1 MANKTIGSGQTARN
15 FEAVTPSNTEFLP
28 GGECSALYIGVAGDV
43 TILNAVGNAITFKNV
58 PIGYLDC
65 QTTRVNST
73 GTTATDI
80 VALY

>member
-1 MANKTIGSGQTARN
+1 MAIKTIGSGQTARN
-15 FEAVTPSNTEFLP
+15 FETVTPSDSVFLP

-43 TILNAVGNAITFKNV
+43 TILNATGNPITFKNV
-58 PIGYLDC
+58 PVGYLDC
-65 QTTRVNST
+65 QTTRVNAT